1 MECKQVHKSE
11 MSLVPVPPYGY
22 HRGPYMVRQGWAFQT
37 DSASEVGWRQWAE
50 HWILD
55 AALDL

>member
-1 MECKQVHKSE
+1 MRCLS
-11 MSLVPVPPYGY
+11 VPVPLYGY
-22 HRGPYMVRQGWAFQT
+22 HRGPYMIRQGWAFQT
-37 DSASEVGWRQWAE
+37 GSVSEVGWRQWAE